1 MKFLAPTP
9 DHNLLAM
16 GEFNDRTKGRHMYSD
31 NAAVAAVPAGAAGA
45 ALFAPTQAAI
55 GLALL
60 AALFA
65 IVAVLMII
73 RSQRLGATSS
83 N

>member
-1 MKFLAPTP
+1 
-9 DHNLLAM
+9 
-16 GEFNDRTKGRHMYSD
+16 MYSD
-31 NAAVAAVPAGAAGA
+31 HAAVAAVPAGAAGA
-45 ALFAPTQAAI
+45 ALFVPTQAAI

-60 AALFA
+60 AALLV
-65 IVAVLMII
+65 IVCVLMLI